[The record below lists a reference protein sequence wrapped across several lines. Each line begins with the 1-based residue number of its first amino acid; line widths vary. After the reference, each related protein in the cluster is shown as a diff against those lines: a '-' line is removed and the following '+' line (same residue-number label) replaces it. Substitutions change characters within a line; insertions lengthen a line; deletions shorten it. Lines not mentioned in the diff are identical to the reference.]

1 MIVTSKSNSI
11 KTTAKQTLADGGYV
25 VRVGPALGCTQ
36 AYVLSSD
43 GTDIEPE
50 LLIPWIDA
58 KEIEEGNI
66 RWQGRHVIALHDASG
81 QLRKLRD
88 FPRAAAHLRRY
99 RKCLELRSIV
109 RAGAVWYR
117 PIDRVIAANWQR
129 PKLVLPE
136 MAKLPRL
143 AIDRSGAIPSHGI
156 YAIFAPDDDVEKL
169 YDHLRDGGLA
179 RSLMGVA
186 PKVKGGYVRCYR
198 RFLETVLIP

>member
-1 MIVTSKSNSI
+1 
-11 KTTAKQTLADGGYV
+11 
-25 VRVGPALGCTQ
+25 
-36 AYVLSSD
+36 VLSPEEI
-43 GTDIEPE
+43 DIEPE
-50 LLIPWIDA
+50 LLVPWIDA
-58 KEIEEGNI
+58 REIEEGNI

-81 QLRKLRD
+81 SLRNLRD
-88 FPRAAAHLRRY
+88 FPRAAAHFRRY
-99 RKCLELRSIV
+99 RRRLELRSIV
-109 RAGAVWYR
+109 HAGAIWYR

-179 RSLMGVA
+179 RALLGVA

-198 RFLETVLIP
+198 RFLETILIP